1 MADNDFF
8 RGCILKICYVIILF
22 TALTENVS
30 GAGIQIDTCTTIA
43 LPGEYVLNASINN
56 SSAISCINIS
66 SSDVI
71 LDGAG
76 HTINGI
82 GDTDSV
88 GVYIVSPDDTKGL
101 MNVSVMNLKLTDWG
115 IGIISSGFMSSPH
128 GNRYGYISNNTINT
142 DFGIRIYYSGNY
154 NIENNSAGMNL
165 YKSSGNLITGNNATS
180 KGGIHIGYSL
190 NNILTKNDVSSN
202 EYGIYMSYAEGNIIA
217 NNMIIGSTQTGILL
231 SEPWPSNNSII
242 NNYISSNR
250 CGIEIAGGGTNNTI
264 MGNIIILNSNC
275 GADVSSSD
283 NLIYNNYFNNS
294 RNIISSGNNTW
305 NATKTMGT
313 NIIKGP
319 YIAGNYWASPDRVG
333 FGQTCPDENE
343 DGLCDYRYKLSDNNI
358 DYLPLAKKKEK
369 PVSPVP
375 ESGTIIL
382 TSAGIFG
389 LFLILHGD
397 KRHKRS

>member
-1 MADNDFF
+1 MANNDFC
-8 RGCILKICYVIILF
+8 RGCALKVYYVIILF
-22 TALTENVS
+22 TVLPGNIA
-30 GAGIQIDTCTTIA
+30 GAGIQIDTCITISS
-43 LPGEYVLNASINN
+43 PGEYVLNTSINK

-82 GDTDSV
+82 GDTESA
-88 GVYIVSPDDTKGL
+88 GIYIVSPDDTKGL
-101 MNVSVMNLKLTDWG
+101 MNVSVMNLKLIDLG

-154 NIENNSAGMNL
+154 TIENNSAGMNL
-165 YKSSGNLITGNNATS
+165 YKSSDNLITGNNATS

-202 EYGIYMSYAEGNIIA
+202 EYGIYMSYAEGNLIT
-217 NNMIIGSTQTGILL
+217 NNRIIGSTQTGILL
-231 SEPWPSNNSII
+231 SEPWPSNNSMI

-264 MGNIIILNSNC
+264 AGNIVLLNSDC
-275 GADVSSSD
+275 GADISSSG
-283 NLIYNNYFNNS
+283 NIIYNNYFNNS

-305 NATKTMGT
+305 NVTKTMGP

-319 YIAGNYWASPDRVG
+319 NIAGNYWASPDRVG
-333 FGQTCPDENE
+333 FGQTCPDDNE
-343 DGLCDYRYKLSDNNI
+343 DGLCDSRYRLSNNNF
-358 DYLPLAKKKEK
+358 DYLPLTKKKEK
-369 PVSPVP
+369 TVSPVP
-375 ESGTIIL
+375 E
-382 TSAGIFG
+382 
-389 LFLILHGD
+389 
-397 KRHKRS
+397 

>member
-1 MADNDFF
+1 MAGNDFL
-8 RGCILKICYVIILF
+8 RGRILKICIIIILV
-22 TALTENVS
+22 TILLEDIA
-30 GAGIQIDTCTTIA
+30 GAGIQIDTCITISS
-43 LPGEYVLNASINN
+43 PGEYVLNTSINK
-56 SSAISCINIS
+56 SSAISCINIL

-88 GVYIVSPDDTKGL
+88 GVYMVSPDDTKGL
-101 MNVSVMNLKLTDWG
+101 INVSVMNLKLTDWG
-115 IGIISSGFMSSPH
+115 IGILSFGYWSSPH
-128 GNRYGYISNNTINT
+128 GNRYGNISNNTINT
-142 DFGIRIYYSGNY
+142 DFGIQIYYSGNY

-217 NNMIIGSTQTGILL
+217 NNRIIGSTQTGVLL

-250 CGIEIAGGGTNNTI
+250 CGIGIAGGGTNNTI
-264 MGNIIILNSNC
+264 AGNIVLLNSNC
-275 GADVSSSD
+275 GADISSSG

-305 NATKTMGT
+305 NTTKTTGT
-313 NIIKGP
+313 NIINGSH
-319 YIAGNYWASPDRVG
+319 IGGNYWARPDRVG

-343 DGLCDYRYKLSDNNI
+343 DGLCDSRYKLSNNNI
-358 DYLPLAKKKEK
+358 DYLPLTKKKEK

-375 ESGTIIL
+375 ESGTLIL
-382 TSAGIFG
+382 TCAGIFG
-389 LFLILHGD
+389 LFLILHRD
-397 KRHKRS
+397 RRHTF